1 MLSIRETNK
10 LSLAAISIGYSKDNA
25 VLRKLLENSMHHTF
39 FSKPAKYVTAY
50 NANIKQK

>member
-39 FSKPAKYVTAY
+39 FPNQQNMSLHTMQ
-50 NANIKQK
+50 I

>member
-25 VLRKLLENSMHHTF
+25 VLRKLLENSIHRTLSPNQQNMLRHTM
-39 FSKPAKYVTAY
+39 
-50 NANIKQK
+50 QM